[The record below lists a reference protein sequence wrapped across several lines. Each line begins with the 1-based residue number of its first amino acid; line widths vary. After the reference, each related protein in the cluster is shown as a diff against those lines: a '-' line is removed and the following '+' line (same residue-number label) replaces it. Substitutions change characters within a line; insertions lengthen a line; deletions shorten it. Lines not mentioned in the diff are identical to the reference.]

1 VCGCLLIQLEIDYPL
16 SLFFFSLSSRFI
28 SPLSVFLSHFFHF
41 SSHVFSSLISP
52 KFLRFLLSSLSSSP
66 FLISSILFYS
76 YPLDSILFYSFLFH
90 SLLSYSILSY
100 SVLAVSCRGGTTCPR
115 SPTEVQSR
123 GMAFALSSLLYCL
136 CTSDVQYFNNLSTF
150 DCFLSNC

>member
-76 YPLDSILFYSFLFH
+76 YPLDSILFYSILFFPILFCTLR
-90 SLLSYSILSY
+90 SSINDW
-100 SVLAVSCRGGTTCPR
+100 
-115 SPTEVQSR
+115 SPA
-123 GMAFALSSLLYCL
+123 GIALMGKEKERLNREN
-136 CTSDVQYFNNLSTF
+136 VRKRNRV
-150 DCFLSNC
+150 